1 MPGSPGT
8 PGGPGSWDEL
18 LDTLEDRL
26 TLWRGAASGT
36 VPPEALVWPD
46 LGPVPLR
53 LRGRARELL
62 LRYAEVHAAAARRH
76 DLLRA
81 LVEEERPHARLVGT
95 PLFVDERA

>member
-8 PGGPGSWDEL
+8 TGGPESWDEL
-18 LDTLEDRL
+18 LDTLDERL

-36 VPPEALVWPD
+36 VPPEALAWPD
-46 LGPVPLR
+46 LGPVPRR
-53 LRGRARELL
+53 LQARARVLL
-62 LRYAEVHAAAARRH
+62 RRYAEVHAAAARRH

-81 LVEEERPHARLVGT
+81 LVEEERPHTRLVGI